1 MPKKYQRNNK
11 KPKTIPAEYKEI
23 SQKYEMNIICPENNR
38 GITRKYQQ
46 TNKIA
51 QQNQQ
56 NNAYSWHDQQNQAML
71 VGSPAKKLNV

>member
-1 MPKKYQRNNK
+1 MNN
-11 KPKTIPAEYKEI
+11 
-23 SQKYEMNIICPENNR
+23 ICPENIR

-71 VGSPAKKLNV
+71 VGSSAKKLNVQVNRRKINICITREMSEFLQNVP